1 MSLEDIFYVSQSL
14 AALAVI
20 ASILY
25 LARQVRQADR
35 VQRASMQQGRADRAS
50 YNAMALA
57 NPELASVFR
66 KGAAGDPN
74 LTREEFTQWMQ
85 MCRAAFLSGEDSFLQ
100 HEAGMISDAA
110 FDSYV
115 EGVKFYFAMPGMR
128 AAWTVSEGQFGPGF
142 RAFGREMLARTATS
156 HLSDAYSEWQKL
168 VVPRNPQTTAPP

>member
-1 MSLEDIFYVSQSL
+1 MSLEDIFYVSQSI
-14 AALAVI
+14 AAVAVI

-35 VQRASMQQGRADRAS
+35 VQRATMQQGRADRAAF
-50 YNAMALA
+50 NAMALA
-57 NPELASVFR
+57 NPELARVFR
-66 KGAAGDPN
+66 KGVAGDPN
-74 LTREEFTQWMQ
+74 LTRDEFTQWMQ

-128 AAWTVSEGQFGPGF
+128 AAWTVSEDQFGSGF
-142 RAFGREMLARTATS
+142 RAFGRDMLARTAMS
-156 HLSDAYSEWQKL
+156 RRPDAYSEWQKL
-168 VVPRNPQTTAPP
+168 IATPNPQATVPS